1 MDRGEFHD
9 CPCHHHSYEGK
20 TVRCL
25 DEHYEPAPKLLQ
37 VLLVVVLL
45 LRLGVWLH
53 GDSNQCTTW
62 HIPMQR
68 TLSLRPSAE
77 ILRAIPT
84 YNNSFSCKPH
94 EQNSRGGVFEG
105 FEASREGGCRCKIKS
120 RKAILNLLL

>member
-1 MDRGEFHD
+1 MLLFIKLQVIPAISGGIVSIHPTMYIISFSRSVCEVSVASLQSAALDRGEFHD

-53 GDSNQCTTW
+53 GDTPINVP
-62 HIPMQR
+62 HG
-68 TLSLRPSAE
+68 
-77 ILRAIPT
+77 T
-84 YNNSFSCKPH
+84 YAACNTYL
-94 EQNSRGGVFEG
+94 Q
-105 FEASREGGCRCKIKS
+105 
-120 RKAILNLLL
+120 